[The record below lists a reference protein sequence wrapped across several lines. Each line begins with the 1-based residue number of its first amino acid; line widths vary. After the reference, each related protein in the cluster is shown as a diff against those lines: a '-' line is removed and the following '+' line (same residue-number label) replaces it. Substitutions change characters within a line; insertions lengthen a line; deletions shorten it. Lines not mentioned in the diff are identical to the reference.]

1 MTKRIMVAFGTRPE
15 CIKLAPVLTALRA
28 RPDDFDTIVCSSGQ
42 QREMLDQALA
52 AFELS
57 VDRDLDVMHPDQ
69 SLAELTAALV
79 TGFSAAI
86 SDIRPDWI
94 LVQGDTTTA
103 FAAALTGYY
112 QRTPIGH
119 VEAGLRSSDRFN
131 PFPEEINRR
140 FISSISDLHFA
151 PTPAAAN
158 ALRSEGVRGDTIHM
172 TGNTI
177 VDALVA
183 LQSRL
188 ETPDGATHISTA
200 VRELAA
206 SSAFILVTC
215 HRRENFGEHLGAI
228 LRAIRRIALSHP
240 SHRVIFPVHFNPH
253 VRALTAPILGD
264 VQNVHLLEPVSYPD
278 SIHLLSRA
286 RLVLTDSGGLQEE
299 APSFGVPVLVLRVKT
314 ERPEAIEAGLAEL
327 VGVDEN
333 RIVARATDLLARS
346 TGKASHPMGNP
357 FGDGRASERIAD
369 VLASVR

>member
-1 MTKRIMVAFGTRPE
+1 MAKRIMVAFGTRPE
-15 CIKLAPVLTALRA
+15 CIKLAPVLAALRA
-28 RPDDFDTIVCSSGQ
+28 RPGDFDTIVCSSGQ

-52 AFELS
+52 AFELR
-57 VDRDLDVMHPDQ
+57 VDRDLDVMRPDQ

-140 FISSISDLHFA
+140 IISSIADLHFA
-151 PTPAAAN
+151 PTQAAAN

-215 HRRENFGEHLGAI
+215 HRRENFGEHLRAI
-228 LRAIRRIALSHP
+228 LRAIRRIALAHP

-264 VQNVHLLEPVSYPD
+264 VENVHLLEPVSYPD

-327 VGVDEN
+327 VGVDED
-333 RIVARATDLLARS
+333 RIVARAADLLARPLGS
-346 TGKASHPMGNP
+346 VRHPMRNP

-369 VLASVR
+369 VLANVR